1 MRLKRSPYPIVV
13 RLEPQFNSELVISLH
28 QRRAR
33 DDKGLFLAE
42 GARFLSQAI
51 EHSAAFA
58 GLVICPPRLAGSLL
72 REQVTRLERLGVPL
86 IKVGLRDYAS
96 LSPGTSTAGEN
107 NAAGQGVIAVLRQ
120 AWEPH
125 LPEMNPSDLWIGV
138 ESVRSAGN
146 LGTLLRAG
154 AAAGATGLVVFDRS
168 EGGSES
174 GADPYDPSAVRATMG
189 ALFGHRLLRTTHRA
203 FRRQAAGMIAVVG
216 ATGEA
221 SLDFRSAD
229 YRRPSLIMLGD
240 ERQGLSDG
248 QRKSCGELVRIP
260 MVGSPDSLNLA
271 MAGTLMLY
279 EAFRQRN
286 PKGAH

>member
-1 MRLKRSPYPIVV
+1 MRLKPSPHPIVV
-13 RLEPQFNSELVISLH
+13 RPEPKFNSELVVSLH

-33 DDKGLFLAE
+33 DNKGLFLAE
-42 GARFLSQAI
+42 GARFLSQAM

-58 GLVICPPRLAGSLL
+58 GLVICPPRLVGSLL
-72 REQVTRLERLGVPL
+72 REQVTRLERAGVPL
-86 IKVGLRDYAS
+86 IKVGLQDYAL
-96 LSPGTSTAGEN
+96 LSPGTSVAGEN
-107 NAAGQGVIAVLRQ
+107 NAAGQGIIVVLHQ
-120 AWEPH
+120 AWEDC
-125 LPEMNPSDLWIGV
+125 LPEASPSNLWIGV

-154 AAAGATGLVVFDRS
+154 AAVGATGLIVFDRS

-174 GADPYDPSAVRATMG
+174 GADPYDPSTVRATMG
-189 ALFGHRLLRTTHRA
+189 ALFSHRLLRTTHRA
-203 FRRQAAGMIAVVG
+203 FRRQAAGRIAIVG

-221 SLDFRSAD
+221 NSDFRTAD

-248 QRKSCGELVRIP
+248 QRKTCGQLVRIP

-286 PKGAH
+286 PS